1 MERGTAD
8 AGRYRLHSGRRLITH
23 ISEIGL
29 DDAAGTYSVRDIF
42 NLDTKS
48 ATPILKWTGVRP
60 KLASELE
67 WMGLT
72 PKVKL
77 TKSIFS
83 GSVS

>member
-1 MERGTAD
+1 MTTRRQGPSILD
-8 AGRYRLHSGRRLITH
+8 ALASLRPWSLGVVAVAVLAVASPLG
-23 ISEIGL
+23 
-29 DDAAGTYSVRDIF
+29 AAV
-42 NLDTKS
+42 
-48 ATPILKWTGVRP
+48 ATPVLKWTGVRP

-72 PKVKL
+72 PKVQL